1 MPCLRG
7 VKTPVFAQRLH
18 AQWRMTGGV
27 GDVLAGVDDRGDHPG
42 EFVGMGCG
50 DG

>member
-1 MPCLRG
+1 LAG
-7 VKTPVFAQRLH
+7 QLTATFD

-27 GDVLAGVDDRGDHPG
+27 GDVLAGVDDRADHPG

>member
-1 MPCLRG
+1 MCRVARTRSGPL
-7 VKTPVFAQRLH
+7 
-18 AQWRMTGGV
+18 TGGV
-27 GDVLAGVDDRGDHPG
+27 GDVLAGVVDRGDHRG